1 MTFWWWPFWL
11 VWYFTVV
18 LICTSVIIS
27 DVEHLYMCLLD
38 ICMSSLER
46 CLFRSSAYFL
56 IGLFVGFSFFIL
68 TSISC
73 LYILEVNLWSVTKF
87 TNIFYHS
94 EGCLFVLF
102 MVFFAVQKLLSLIRS
117 NLLIF
122 TCVSIILVDG
132 PKTIKIAVIYVKE
145 FYVFL

>member
-1 MTFWWWPFWL
+1 
-11 VWYFTVV
+11 
-18 LICTSVIIS
+18 
-27 DVEHLYMCLLD
+27 
-38 ICMSSLER
+38 MSSLER

-132 PKTIKIAVIYVKE
+132 PKKIKIAVIYVKE